1 MDIKEFDYELPQE
14 LIAQTPAER
23 RDHSRLLIVHRNAG
37 SLEEGLFHQLSD
49 LLNQGDVLVLNDTH
63 VFPARLLGKKQPGGA
78 DIEMLLLN
86 RRSNALWEVIA
97 YRASRLKKGTHVV
110 FSDQLYCTVADV
122 LQEGKFLVEFSWQ
135 GDWDK
140 VLAQCGQIPLPPYI
154 HREDGEYAEL
164 DKERYQTIFAK
175 PNQSFES
182 AAAPTAGLHFSES
195 LLQTLRQRG
204 INIGYVTLQVGLDTF
219 LPLRSERIE
228 EHVIH
233 SESYHLPPSTAELIE
248 SALARGKRVIAVGTT
263 VVRVLESAAKS
274 KGKPEPG
281 TRNSNLF
288 ITPGFEFKII
298 NGLITNFHLP
308 RTTLLLLVSAFMGN
322 DLRKKTYEYAIQH
335 RFRFYSYGDAML
347 IL

>member
-1 MDIKEFDYELPQE
+1 MDIREFDYELPQE

-23 RDHSRLLIVHRNAG
+23 RDHSRLLIVHRNTG
-37 SLEEGLFHQLSD
+37 SLEERIFHQLSGF
-49 LLNQGDVLVLNDTH
+49 LNQGDVLVLNDTH
-63 VFPARLLGKKQPGGA
+63 VFPARLFGKKQPGGA
-78 DIEMLLLN
+78 DIEMLLLS
-86 RRSNALWEVIA
+86 RHTHSVWEVIA
-97 YRASRLKKGTHVV
+97 YRASRLKKGTQVV
-110 FSDQLYCTVADV
+110 FSNQLYCTVVDV
-122 LQEGKFLVEFSWQ
+122 LQEGKFLVKFSWQ
-135 GDWDK
+135 GEWDK
-140 VLAQCGQIPLPPYI
+140 TLAHCGQIPLPPYI

-175 PNQSFES
+175 PNQSLES

-195 LLQTLRQRG
+195 LLQNLQEKG

-219 LPLRSERIE
+219 LPLRNERIE

-233 SESYHLPPSTAELIE
+233 TESYHLPPSTAELIE
-248 SALARGKRVIAVGTT
+248 SARAQRKRIIAVGTT

-274 KGKPEPG
+274 KGKLEPG

-288 ITPGFEFKII
+288 ITPGYEFKII

-322 DLRKKTYEYAIQH
+322 DLRKKAYEYAIH
-335 RFRFYSYGDAML
+335 YRFRFYSYGDAML